1 MSTRGAPGT
10 GLKRDSCRTVV
21 RWTARVSF
29 ALLSIMTRPV
39 LVCAQEHVALPPV
52 NLGGSSFMD
61 GVGGP
66 GLLVRE
72 ALGLF
77 SASRFTDA
85 SGNPVPGQNTIAA
98 FAAITLLGYTPPFK

>member
-39 LVCAQEHVALPPV
+39 LVCAQEHIALPPV

-66 GLLVRE
+66 GLLARE
-72 ALGLF
+72 ALGGF
-77 SASRFTDA
+77 RATRFTDA
-85 SGNPVPGQNTIAA
+85 SGHAVPGQNTIVA
-98 FAAITLLGYTPPFK
+98 FTSAPLVGY